1 MAERPRQMTPKVVAG
16 TKKRFLPVDFVIR
29 LIREKPLG
37 TVGGVIVIIFFLT
50 GIFADVLSPFP
61 QGKTHLIDRLKPPSG
76 KYLLGTDE
84 LGRDELSRVIHGARV
99 SMIVGLAASALATL
113 ISTIIGATSGLL
125 GGKYD
130 LVVQRFVDAWMCF
143 PSLFIILSVMAVL
156 GPGLVQVIVVL
167 GTITGITGSRIVRGA
182 AIAVRENLYVSA
194 AKAVGAS
201 TFRVLMRHI
210 MPNIMAVIIVLLTTR
225 MAAMI
230 LSEATISFLGYGIPP
245 PTPSWGGM
253 LSGPGREYML
263 RAPWL
268 VLWPGLALAVAIYGI
283 NMFGDAIR
291 DLLDPR
297 LRGGIGRF

>member
-1 MAERPRQMTPKVVAG
+1 MTPKVVAG